1 VVRPS
6 DLFDLHP
13 KAGKFL
19 AMRSEVHPYANFA
32 NAHLAELFDIAP
44 GAWSAENA
52 G

>member
-1 VVRPS
+1 M
-6 DLFDLHP
+6 FDPYP

-19 AMRSEVHPYANFA
+19 AVRSEVAPYANFS
-32 NAHLAELFDIAP
+32 NAHLTELFDIVP